1 MVPARPVRRFSTRS
15 PMRITVIGTGYVGL
29 VTAACLAEIGHHV
42 IGVDVDQVKIESL
55 ARGEVSILEP
65 ELPELVAHHLRHGRL
80 EFTTDMACACAR
92 VDAVL
97 IAVGTPAAGPGF
109 AELGYVLSAARAAG
123 QHLDGPA
130 TVVVKSTVPPGTAVR
145 VRDTVCATMALRGVS
160 YRVDVASNPEFLREG
175 CAVQDFLAPDRI
187 VIGADEPSAMAC
199 LRDIYAPLIARGHRL
214 LEMDRVS
221 AEMAK
226 YAANAMLAVR
236 ISAVNELASIAEACG
251 ADFEEVRSVLASD
264 HRIGEYFLAAGAG
277 YGGSC
282 FPKDMRALARLA
294 QEVGV
299 GTPLIDATET
309 VNLRTRERICE
320 KIERWAEFR
329 GGLSRCTVAL
339 WGLSFKPGTDDVR
352 EAPALTVLRM
362 LLDAGSRVR
371 AHDPAALSTARRVIG
386 DPPRLTWSASPQE
399 ALRGAD
405 TLVLLTEWPE
415 YREFSAEYVAR
426 CLAGRVVFDG
436 RNALDVRA
444 YRECGITV
452 IGVGRPL
459 PRALLV
465 RHRKARD
472 AAPRQ
477 PRAVG

>member
-1 MVPARPVRRFSTRS
+1 
-15 PMRITVIGTGYVGL
+15 MRITVIGTGYVGL
-29 VTAACLAEIGHHV
+29 VTAACLAELGHRV
-42 IGVDVDQVKIESL
+42 TGVDVDQAKIESL

-65 ELPELVAHHLRHGRL
+65 GLSELVTHHLHHGRL
-80 EFTTDMACACAR
+80 AFTTDMTWACAG
-92 VDAVL
+92 VDAVF
-97 IAVGTPAAGPGF
+97 IAVGTPTVGPGF
-109 AELGYVLSAARAAG
+109 AELGYVLSAARAIG
-123 QHLDGPA
+123 EHLDGPA
-130 TVVVKSTVPPGTAVR
+130 TVVVKSTVPPGTAGR
-145 VRDTVCATMALRGVS
+145 VRDTVWATMALRGVS
-160 YRVDVASNPEFLREG
+160 YRIDVASNPEFLREG
-175 CAVQDFLAPDRI
+175 SAVQDFLAPDRV
-187 VIGADEPSAMAC
+187 VIGAAEPSAMAC
-199 LRDIYAPLIARGHRL
+199 MQDIYAPLLARGHRL
-214 LEMDRVS
+214 LKMDLVS

-264 HRIGEYFLAAGAG
+264 HRIGENFLAAGAG

-294 QEVGV
+294 HEAGV
-299 GTPLIDATET
+299 ETPLIDATES
-309 VNLRTRERICE
+309 VNLRARESIYE
-320 KIERWAEFR
+320 KIERWAERR

-371 AHDPAALSTARRVIG
+371 AHDPAALNAARRVIG
-386 DPPRLTWSASPQE
+386 DPPRLTWSTSPQE

-405 TLVLLTEWPE
+405 ALVLLTEWPE
-415 YREFSAEYVAR
+415 YREFSAECVAQ
-426 CLAGRVVFDG
+426 CLADRVVFDG

-452 IGVGRPL
+452 VGVGRPL
-459 PRALLV
+459 PRDLLV
-465 RHRKARD
+465 RRREARD
-472 AAPRQ
+472 AAADQ

>member
-1 MVPARPVRRFSTRS
+1 
-15 PMRITVIGTGYVGL
+15 MRITVIGTGYVGL
-29 VTAACLAEIGHHV
+29 VTAACLAELGHRV
-42 IGVDVDQVKIESL
+42 IGVDVDQAKIDPL
-55 ARGEVSILEP
+55 ARGDVSILEP
-65 ELPELVAHHLRHGRL
+65 GLPELVAHHLHHGRL
-80 EFTTDMACACAR
+80 AFTTDMASACAGVR
-92 VDAVL
+92 AVF

-109 AELGYVLSAARAAG
+109 ADLGYVLSAARAAG

-130 TVVVKSTVPPGTAVR
+130 TVVVKSTVPPGTTVR
-145 VRDTVCATMALRGVS
+145 VHDTVCATMALRGAS

-175 CAVQDFLAPDRI
+175 SGVQDFLAPDRI
-187 VIGADEPSAMAC
+187 VIGADELSAMAC
-199 LRDIYAPLIARGHRL
+199 MQDIYGPLIARGHRL
-214 LEMDRVS
+214 LKMDLVS

-282 FPKDMRALARLA
+282 FPKDMRALARMAL
-294 QEVGV
+294 EFGV
-299 GTPLIDATET
+299 ETPLISATET
-309 VNLRTRERICE
+309 VNLRARERIYE
-320 KIERWAEFR
+320 KIERWAKGR
-329 GGLSRCTVAL
+329 GGLRRCTVAL

-362 LLDAGSRVR
+362 LLDAGSRVQ
-371 AHDPAALSTARRVIG
+371 AHDPAALNAARRLIG

-415 YREFSAEYVAR
+415 YCDFSAEYVAE
-426 CLAGRVVFDG
+426 CLADRVVFDG

-452 IGVGRPL
+452 VGVGRSQ
-459 PRALLV
+459 PRDLLV
-465 RHRKARD
+465 RHREARG
-472 AAPRQ
+472 AAPDQ